1 METQC
6 VWELRG
12 SELMETTLIND
23 QCDQYVPKFYLTHF
37 TALYFQ

>member
-23 QCDQYVPKFYLTHF
+23 QCGTLKDGNTVCVSGGARL
-37 TALYFQ
+37 